1 MINYN
6 TQPYFDDFSPDKNY
20 HRILFK
26 PGRAVQARELT
37 QSQTIL
43 QNQISEFASS
53 IYSQNTPVTGGK
65 LTNNLNCNYIKL
77 NTVYGGTSVVA
88 SFFNNKTITDS
99 TGTIVAR
106 VIATAEATGNAIT
119 PGDAPTLI
127 VTYLSGGNFS
137 DAMTVYIT
145 DGTTTTPYA
154 TTIGLTGGTTSIGK
168 ASVCSISDG
177 VFYVING
184 YNEVANDVGA
194 VSQYSIGNF
203 VKVSSQT
210 VILDKY
216 DNTPSL
222 RVGLNIVETT
232 VTSSDDA
239 TLLDPATG
247 ASNYQAP
254 GADRYKITLI
264 LETRP
269 LTLGNDDNFIELLKI
284 ENGQVLK
291 QSDQSVYSTIDDYFA
306 KRTYDTNGDFIV
318 NSFNIT
324 PSSNTANSATY
335 DLNIGPGV
343 AYVRGYRVENQSPI
357 KITNSRARTTVSQN
371 NNPVYVDYGN
381 FVYVDTVKGLFD
393 VTTLMPV
400 DLHCVPYANI
410 VTSNT
415 TTYNSTKVGSAYIR
429 NLAYDHNTTDA
440 NTNSYVYRAYLT
452 DVSTNTITSNVAS
465 ATTTTITLTD
475 TTGVFCN
482 VANAYSGVT
491 LSIDSGT
498 SGGDSRTIT
507 QYVPSTK
514 TFTVNK
520 SFSVTPDT
528 TSKVSL
534 KFSSTNVNSIANT
547 NALVIN
553 SKANVNVGSKTISQI
568 GGVSISSTNIQNP
581 GSTELLFKIG
591 YPFLASI
598 NGSQYASTQ
607 VFRNKTFS
615 NVSGSSQIQLTLPS
629 GIQNIVDFAGGV
641 GTLSVSAI
649 QQNYTMIC
657 TANAASPTI
666 AVGDVI
672 PFGLVGRTVNI
683 SSDKNTITFTATDTA
698 NVTTGM
704 TVSII
709 AKVNVTN
716 GDDTNH
722 VVRAKNLI
730 TGNTTIVSTSGPDG
744 VVNGNTYV
752 DLTNAQVYI
761 TNGGIVS
768 PGTSQSLYVSD
779 VKQIVKIIDTKSANT
794 VPTVSML
801 TNSAYDVTGYYTFD
815 NGQRDNTYEHAR
827 ITLKPGAPQPK
838 GNLLVIF
845 NYYKHTGGDGYF
857 TGMSYLAPISTSPE
871 NYGSIPFYTAR
882 DGINYSLRDCL
893 DFRPSRKNATA
904 SRAFEY
910 TGNPASDDTGVYI
923 PQDLTT
929 FYSNYSYYLARN
941 DLLVLSKDNSFKIV
955 NGVPSVVPSLPS
967 APDGALIISNLY
979 NSPYTA
985 YLPSEAPTGSLPNLS
1000 VQAVQHQRFTMQDI
1014 SNLQT
1019 RINNIEYY
1027 TSLSMLEQ
1035 KTQTLQVPDS
1045 NGLNRFKN
1053 GILVDD
1059 FSSFSTVDTSNSDFN
1074 ASVDTVNKQMSA
1086 SQTVTNYPLQSSVLL
1101 NSLGNTSNTTLSG
1114 LGFSVNTINQHTNI
1128 FSLPYASLAIIKQ
1141 QLASNTVNL
1150 NPFTTPIFEGSMS
1163 INPPM
1168 DNWVDN
1174 TKSPDLLL
1182 VDPNLQVY
1190 QQSNTLNTLSVGNW
1204 QTIPGSQWSTSSSV
1218 GYINHQDQNWGF
1230 GIGVGMQ
1237 TTTTQ
1242 TYASSSQTTV
1252 SGYWSKLPS
1261 TYNSNNG
1268 FITNVAIQ
1276 PYIRP
1281 QSLVVRAGSL
1291 KVNTPLTTS
1300 FDNTVVDQYMIMPN
1314 VIELTGVSSTTPTGV
1329 PIPGTTGTFKPGDL
1343 IGYSS
1348 SGNWRPLGKVIDVY
1362 NYPNTS
1368 NTRLYVIYSEPAML
1382 AATGLTSI
1390 INGQFDSNGN
1400 WISTTASGTPGY
1412 PVNTINGVTLHMTG
1426 VIIGA
1431 LNGSTS
1437 YPYAGASYAS
1447 GVTQFQLSGMA
1458 AGTNNFYNGCSITIT
1473 TSNPTTQGSTTSTY
1487 FANVISYVAST
1498 RTITVDTPVNISG
1511 GYNYTGNFDVRS
1523 TYTMIGNKNWSN
1535 NTSYLTMLSS
1545 FTTPPQISTN
1555 EAGNF
1560 AASFSIPAGTF
1571 QNGQRQFRVDN
1582 RTVSTDPTSATTF
1595 ATATFT
1601 ASGLSTTSQ
1610 ALDFAPSIDS
1620 AKNTFSS
1627 TQYAYNQLVATSYSV
1642 TPYDPVAQ
1650 TFIIDK
1656 ANYPNGVFLSSARFF
1671 FQSKPTTSNTP
1682 VTLSIV
1688 GTLNGYPNGSTLDHS
1703 FVSKTPDQV
1712 NVSSTPHY
1720 LDSAT
1725 YTEFVFDSPVYI
1737 QPDKLYA
1744 FILKS
1749 NSTEYNVYIAGQ
1761 GSTAISSSVKNL
1773 PTDTTP
1779 SVVTKIGTSPYVGSL
1794 FVSQNAIT
1802 WTAEQTKALMMV
1814 INQAVFDT
1822 TQTPKIQF
1830 VIPNGLPTRKS
1841 LTNIIN
1847 GAVQANTIVNFDNT
1861 LSTSNV
1867 LSDAYNIST
1876 TDLLPTTTGINYSYN
1891 ATLATTGSYAGE
1903 RTVDPGRFGSPTLT
1917 NILLNDGNGE
1927 RVLASSSN
1935 NSFIVYATL
1944 SSNDSNVS
1952 PMLSDDGLAAYNI
1965 KWNINNLP
1973 FSNSQITLVSGGSG
1987 YNVNTTTVSVSA
1999 PDQIGGTQATAS
2011 ANIANGVIQSVYVT
2025 YGGSGYLA
2033 TPTVTIT
2040 DANTTP
2046 GSGATL
2052 SLVSEYSP
2060 KGGNALTRYITKKVV
2075 LAPGN
2080 DSGDLRVFLT
2090 AYRPVGSNI
2099 LVMYKLLNA
2108 SDTQAFDSGSWQLM
2122 TSTNNSSFYSK
2133 NYGDTQEI
2141 EFAPGIN
2148 NIANNYI
2155 SYTSSTGTTYKS
2167 FIQFAIKVILTTN
2180 DNTNVP
2186 YLTDLRALALPSG
2199 TGI

>member
-232 VTSSDDA
+232 VTSSEDA

-452 DVSTNTITSNVAS
+452 DVSANTITSNVAS

-553 SKANVNVGSKTISQI
+553 SKANVNTGSKTISQI

-581 GSTELLFKIG
+581 GATELLFKIG

-730 TGNTTIVSTSGPDG
+730 TGNTTIVSISGPDG

-923 PQDLTT
+923 PQDLTNYT
-929 FYSNYSYYLARN
+929 SNYSYYLARN

-955 NGVPSVVPSLPS
+955 NGVPSITPTLPS
-967 APDGALIISNLY
+967 APDGSLVISNLLHDA
-979 NSPYTA
+979 YTA
-985 YLPSEAPTGSLPNLS
+985 FLPSEASSGSLPNLS

-1019 RINNIEYY
+1019 RVNNIEYY

-1268 FITNVAIQ
+1268 FITNVSLQ
-1276 PYIRP
+1276 PYIRA
-1281 QSLVVRAGSL
+1281 QDLVIRAGSL
-1291 KVNTPLTTS
+1291 KVNTPLTVS
-1300 FDNTVVDQYMIMPN
+1300 FDSSIVNQYVSLPT
-1314 VIELTGVSSTTPTGV
+1314 VIELTGVSGS
-1329 PIPGTTGTFKPGDL
+1329 FNAGDV
-1343 IGYSS
+1343 IGYIS
-1348 SGNWRPLGKVIDVY
+1348 SGNWKLLGKVVDVY
-1362 NYPNTS
+1362 NYPNTT
-1368 NTRLYVIYSEPAML
+1368 NTRLYVFVSAVNMT
-1382 AATGLTSI
+1382 ATTI
-1390 INGQFDSNGN
+1390 ITIQNGQFDVNGN
-1400 WISTTASGTPGY
+1400 YIATTATGTPKSG
-1412 PVNTINGVTLHMTG
+1412 TINGVTLNMSGGITG
-1426 VIIGA
+1426 VTG
-1431 LNGSTS
+1431 GTS
-1437 YPYAGASYAS
+1437 SNVSGGGIYTT
-1447 GVTQFQLSGMA
+1447 GVTQITLSPLA
-1458 AGTNNFYNGCSITIT
+1458 SNTDNFYTGSSISVTST
-1473 TSNPTTQGSTTSTY
+1473 TGSAATTYTANVINYVGSSKIATLDVPVNVSSGFNATVGSSLTSTY
-1487 FANVISYVAST
+1487 KILGNTSYA
-1498 RTITVDTPVNISG
+1498 
-1511 GYNYTGNFDVRS
+1511 
-1523 TYTMIGNKNWSN
+1523 N
-1535 NTSYLTMLSS
+1535 NTSYVTALINGKA
-1545 FTTPPQISTN
+1545 PQISSN

-1560 AASFSIPAGTF
+1560 SAIFSIPTSTF
-1571 QNGQRQFRVDN
+1571 QNGQRQLRVDN
-1582 RTVSTDPTSATTF
+1582 RTVSTDPSSATTF

-1712 NVSSTPHY
+1712 NVSATPHY